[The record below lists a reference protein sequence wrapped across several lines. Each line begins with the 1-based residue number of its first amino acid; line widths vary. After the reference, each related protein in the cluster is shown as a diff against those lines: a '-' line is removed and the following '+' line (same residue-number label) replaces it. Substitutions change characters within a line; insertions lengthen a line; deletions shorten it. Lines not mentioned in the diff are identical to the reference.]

1 MMDGET
7 DIFMCVDDILVNCWG
22 LGSSLSD
29 SMQRDVLLYH
39 GWNNNNEPDW
49 NQMNNFLS
57 LVTMHYYQIIVT

>member
-7 DIFMCVDDILVNCWG
+7 DIFMCVDGILVNCWG